1 MFLQKQLTRFLLVE
15 MLIRVQWID
24 SIETYAYGMSKYFIY
39 KKEKPKLNNVIK
51 QYWNVYLWLY

>member
-51 QYWNVYLWLY
+51 QY